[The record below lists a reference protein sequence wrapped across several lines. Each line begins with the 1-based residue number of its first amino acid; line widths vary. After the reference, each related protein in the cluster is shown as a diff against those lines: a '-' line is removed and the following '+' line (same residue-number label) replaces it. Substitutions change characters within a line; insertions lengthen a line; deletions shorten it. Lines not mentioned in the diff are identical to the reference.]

1 MNAYGINGKLL
12 QKFQGTGG
20 TDIHALVAV
29 CTACDPGGI
38 LEFGLDDGGE
48 ATAHQT
54 QQTLAGIFPAGADT
68 LVAQDA
74 LTLVTLN
81 DTQLLLSEALVLGTF
96 KTLRL
101 NLLLVCVVDQTAVA
115 VIVAAAFQAALG
127 FVSCLLLGETVDD
140 GIKVAAADLGSLQ
153 DISAL
158 AFFS

>member
-12 QKFQGTGG
+12 QKFQRTGG

-81 DTQLLLSEALVLGTF
+81 DTQLLFGEALVLGTF
-96 KTLRL
+96 ETLGF
-101 NLLLVCVVDQTAVA
+101 NLLLVCIVDQTAVA

-140 GIKVAAADLGSLQ
+140 GIEIAAADLG
-153 DISAL
+153 IL
-158 AFFS
+158 AGHFGSCLFS